1 MPPAVRGHNLIDC
14 RIRVSLG
21 VRQEGLTP
29 SPPKLPD
36 PWHTYVDIKS
46 EREVQQRSARA
57 PEESAKGKVHGA
69 STVPDGAPLL
79 TQTAVPQ
86 KTHFTA
92 RGGIVAGS

>member
-36 PWHTYVDIKS
+36 PSHMLTS